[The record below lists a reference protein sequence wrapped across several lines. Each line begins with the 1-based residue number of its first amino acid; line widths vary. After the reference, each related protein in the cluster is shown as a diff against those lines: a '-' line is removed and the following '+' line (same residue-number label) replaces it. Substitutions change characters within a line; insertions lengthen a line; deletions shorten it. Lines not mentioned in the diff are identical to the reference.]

1 MVMLFIIFIFR
12 SNESCYSFNT
22 VQQPS
27 SQSPFDSSLNSPAVN
42 VQNALS
48 PVKRRSD
55 LSERRVNHNL
65 SNNSSLSNALG
76 APPPPPPP
84 PENSSSQNSAQ
95 HSQTFGIDPLQFNH
109 SYNNQSKQELN
120 TSNPPPGF
128 DHRGNIPFNHVQ
140 NNSTRYANYGSAAS
154 YPSPG
159 YYPGS
164 HFNNGIQANNGGVE
178 GQINAPYGNNQLFPN
193 QNQRPRFWR

>member
-1 MVMLFIIFIFR
+1 MIMLFIIIIFR
-12 SNESCYSFNT
+12 LNESCYSSNT
-22 VQQPS
+22 GQQPS
-27 SQSPFDSSLNSPAVN
+27 SQPPFGSLLNSPAAN
-42 VQNALS
+42 AHNALS
-48 PVKRRSD
+48 PGKSRSD

-84 PENSSSQNSAQ
+84 PENSSSQNSTQ
-95 HSQTFGIDPLQFNH
+95 HSQNLEIDPSHFNH
-109 SYNNQSKQELN
+109 SYDNQSRQNLN

-140 NNSTRYANYGSAAS
+140 NNSTRYPNYGSAAS
-154 YPSPG
+154 HPSARG
-159 YYPGS
+159 YYPGF
-164 HFNNGIQANNGGVE
+164 HFNGIQANNGGVE
-178 GQINAPYGNNQLFPN
+178 GQINAPYGNHQMFPN